1 MSLPILFLPC
11 AYRQFYKFLELKQT
25 YVMSKV
31 TLYSAKKVKRLT
43 HTIKAACLQYHKTDR
58 YYIKW

>member
-31 TLYSAKKVKRLT
+31 TLYSAKKVK
-43 HTIKAACLQYHKTDR
+43 
-58 YYIKW
+58 